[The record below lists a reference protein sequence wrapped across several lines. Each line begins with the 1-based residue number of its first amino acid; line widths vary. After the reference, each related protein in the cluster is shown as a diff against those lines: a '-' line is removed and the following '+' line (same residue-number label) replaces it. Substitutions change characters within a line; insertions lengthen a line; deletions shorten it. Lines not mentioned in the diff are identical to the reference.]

1 MNRSLLVAATA
12 AIVGCGGGPAPATRP
27 APEPGAPPPSAPS
40 GPTPIGPVRYRLRGP
55 LVYELFRYDT
65 LVYATMPGAPEASGK
80 RAVLMVR
87 PVPGRTIEA
96 EVRLDSLE
104 ALEDTRLSAQAI
116 DSSLGTRWQVILG
129 PAGPT
134 GSLMGG
140 RRMII
145 PGQIEAIVRL
155 LFPQLPP
162 TGLREESAWSDS
174 STYRIQ
180 LDAFD
185 ASESAARASRAA
197 AGSAGS
203 PGLVVEA
210 TERLVRTGTAMQG
223 GQPMT
228 LQGTGARRLR
238 YEFAFDGWLTNLTAR
253 DSLDMVVAVTD
264 QTIPVR
270 WRSTLIARLR
280 DTPLR

>member
-1 MNRSLLVAATA
+1 
-12 AIVGCGGGPAPATRP
+12 
-27 APEPGAPPPSAPS
+27 
-40 GPTPIGPVRYRLRGP
+40 
-55 LVYELFRYDT
+55 
-65 LVYATMPGAPEASGK
+65 
-80 RAVLMVR
+80 
-87 PVPGRTIEA
+87 
-96 EVRLDSLE
+96 VRLDSVV
-104 ALEDTRLSAQAI
+104 ALEDTRLSTQAI

-129 PAGPT
+129 PAGPM

-155 LFPQLPP
+155 LFPQLPSG
-162 TGLREESAWSDS
+162 GLLEESAWSDS
-174 STYRIQ
+174 TSYRIQ

-185 ASESAARASRAA
+185 ASESAARTSRST
-197 AGSAGS
+197 AGSAAS
-203 PGLVVEA
+203 PGLAVSA

-228 LQGTGARRLR
+228 LQGTGARELS
-238 YEFAFDGWLTNLTAR
+238 YEFATDGWLTNLTAR
-253 DSLDMVVAVTD
+253 DSLDVVVAVTD

-280 DTPLR
+280 DIPPR